1 MTWPFEN
8 DTNAIVK
15 KLAKRNLKTDKSRN
29 ILIVITIALAAC
41 LIMATALYFFAS
53 GRRSLNDAAGRYQ
66 AVIDEADGGTITK
79 LANDDRVQVGV
90 SHLLGLV
97 SCGDY
102 RLTVRSMDE
111 TLMKLAKYPNL
122 EGTLPESVDEIAVTK
137 AFLDRAGL
145 SKSVGDRIS
154 LNLGDGEKEYILSGI
169 LPAEDSNYS
178 VFVSQAYI
186 ENKVSAPAY
195 SVYIRLKGS
204 DGWSK
209 AAIQDELSALC
220 GELGIEPQQ
229 MQFSTYYFS
238 LIEQRSSQYMTI
250 IASVSLI
257 VAFACVLVIY
267 SLFYVSIARK
277 TNEYGK
283 LRTIGTTGRQVKR
296 TVFRE
301 GLSLSAAGSPIGISA
316 GTAAGYF
323 LVPEGF
329 YIPMV
334 LVIAAVTA
342 LFMYLCVMIAVM
354 KPARLA
360 AHVTPIEAVRYV
372 AGNKDMTFQHTKA
385 LHRPLSAE
393 NLAFLNFARNKKK
406 TALTVLSLGVCGI
419 LLMAGSAYF
428 NSIDPVKMARR
439 SFPYGEIRLEL
450 GDYGPQA
457 HNSEQYSKLQKSNL
471 LTEEF
476 RESIRGIDG
485 VEGIKTYQ
493 GTVLDIHMPTG
504 DIEPIVS
511 DAYTSD
517 SGKMLEQ
524 YLVDGTADPQELLAN
539 NGILIENGP
548 QWEETFGWDVSVG
561 DELQIEAGGQSRTV
575 KVMGIVDADIP
586 YGGYDT
592 LFIPL
597 EMLSEMAPLEN
608 LNYQFIIDTD
618 DSKWETVKDEIQ
630 KIIPPTSSL
639 YVSTLNEW
647 ISAYR
652 EKLLNYRIPVY
663 VFVMFI
669 GVFGMIN
676 LLNTLI
682 TNILTRK
689 RELGILQAVGLSGR
703 QLSKMLLIEGLF
715 YTLGVQLLS
724 VSFGTLVGYL
734 LCTVFSAMSVFGK
747 VSYHFPALEMFSF
760 FLLLLAV
767 QMLFSHLAIRQI
779 KKQSL
784 VEQIFLLL

>member
-8 DTNAIVK
+8 DTSAIVK
-15 KLAKRNLKTDKSRN
+15 KLAKRNLKKDKSRN
-29 ILIVITIALAAC
+29 ILIIITIALAAC

-53 GRRSLNDAAGRYQ
+53 GRRSLHDAAGRYQ
-66 AVIDEADGGTITK
+66 AVIDEADSGMITK

-102 RLTVRSMDE
+102 RFTVRSMDE
-111 TLMKLAKYPNL
+111 TLMKLAKYPAL
-122 EGTLPESVDEIAVTK
+122 EGTLPESADEIAVTK
-137 AFLDRAGL
+137 AFLDRIGL
-145 SKSVGDRIS
+145 SRSVGDRIS
-154 LNLGDGEKEYILSGI
+154 LNLGDGEKEYMLCGI
-169 LPAEDSNYS
+169 LPAEDSNDS

-186 ENKVSAPAY
+186 DNKVSAPAY
-195 SVYIRLKGS
+195 SAYIRLKGS

-220 GELGIEPQQ
+220 GELGIEPRQ

-257 VAFACVLVIY
+257 VALAAVLVIY
-267 SLFYVSIARK
+267 SLFYVSIAGK
-277 TNEYGK
+277 TNEYGR
-283 LRTIGTTGRQVKR
+283 LRTIGTTGKQVKR

-301 GLSLSAAGSPIGISA
+301 GLSLSAAGIPIGISA
-316 GTAAGYF
+316 GTAAGYV

-329 YIPMV
+329 HIPMV

-342 LFMYLCVMIAVM
+342 LFIYLCVMIAVM

-360 AHVTPIEAVRYV
+360 AHVTPVEAVRYV
-372 AGNKDMTFQHTKA
+372 AGNNDVTFKHTQG
-385 LHRPLSAE
+385 LHRPLSAG

-406 TALTVLSLGVCGI
+406 TALTILSLGVCGI

-457 HNSEQYSKLQKSNL
+457 HHSEQYSELQKSNL
-471 LTEEF
+471 LTEDF

-485 VEGIKTYQ
+485 VEGVKTYQ
-493 GTVLDIHMPTG
+493 GTVLDVHMPTG

-511 DAYTSD
+511 EAYTPD
-517 SGKMLEQ
+517 SVKMLEQ
-524 YLVDGTADPQELLAN
+524 YLVDGTADPQELLDN

-548 QWEETFGWDVSVG
+548 QWEETFGWEAAVG
-561 DELQIEAGGQSRTV
+561 DELQIEAGGQTRTV
-575 KVMGIVDADIP
+575 KVMGIVDGNIP

-597 EMLSEMAPLEN
+597 EMLSKMVPVEN
-608 LNYQFIIDTD
+608 LNYQFIVDTD

-630 KIIPPTSSL
+630 KIIPPASTL

-647 ISAYR
+647 TSAYR

-689 RELGILQAVGLSGR
+689 RELGIMQAVGLSGR
-703 QLSKMLLIEGLF
+703 QLSKMLLIEGMF
-715 YTLGVQLLS
+715 YTLGVLLLS

-734 LCTVFSAMSVFGK
+734 LCRVFSAMSVFGK
-747 VSYHFPALEMFSF
+747 VSYPQLRLPH
-760 FLLLLAV
+760 
-767 QMLFSHLAIRQI
+767 R
-779 KKQSL
+779 
-784 VEQIFLLL
+784 

>member
-111 TLMKLAKYPNL
+111 TLMKLAKYPDL
-122 EGTLPESVDEIAVTK
+122 EGTLPESADEIAVTK

-145 SKSVGDRIS
+145 SKSVGDRVS
-154 LNLGDGEKEYILSGI
+154 LDLGDGEKEYMLSGI

-195 SVYIRLKGS
+195 SAYIRLNGS

-209 AAIQDELSALC
+209 AAIQAELSALC
-220 GELGIEPQQ
+220 SELGIEPQQ

-296 TVFRE
+296 TVCRE
-301 GLSLSAAGSPIGISA
+301 GLSLSAAGIPIGITA
-316 GTAAGYF
+316 GTAAGYV

-372 AGNKDMTFQHTKA
+372 TGNKDVTFQHTKA

-457 HNSEQYSKLQKSNL
+457 HNSEQYSELQKSNL
-471 LTEEF
+471 LTEEL
-476 RESIRGIDG
+476 RESIRDIDG
-485 VEGIKTYQ
+485 VEGVKTWQ
-493 GTVLDIHMPTG
+493 GTVLDVHMPTG

-511 DAYTSD
+511 DAYTPD
-517 SGKMLEQ
+517 SVKMLEQ
-524 YLVDGTADPQELLAN
+524 YLVDGTADLQELLDN

-548 QWEETFGWDVSVG
+548 QWEETFGWKASVG

-575 KVMGIVDADIP
+575 KVMGIVDGNIP

-597 EMLSEMAPLEN
+597 EMLSEMVPLEN
-608 LNYQFIIDTD
+608 LNYQFIVDTD

-630 KIIPPTSSL
+630 KIIPPASSL

-647 ISAYR
+647 VSAYR

-663 VFVMFI
+663 V
-669 GVFGMIN
+669 
-676 LLNTLI
+676 LLC
-682 TNILTRK
+682 
-689 RELGILQAVGLSGR
+689 LSG
-703 QLSKMLLIEGLF
+703 F
-715 YTLGVQLLS
+715 
-724 VSFGTLVGYL
+724 LV
-734 LCTVFSAMSVFGK
+734 
-747 VSYHFPALEMFSF
+747 
-760 FLLLLAV
+760 
-767 QMLFSHLAIRQI
+767 
-779 KKQSL
+779 
-784 VEQIFLLL
+784 

>member
-111 TLMKLAKYPNL
+111 TLMKLAKYPDL
-122 EGTLPESVDEIAVTK
+122 EGTLPESADEIAVTK

-145 SKSVGDRIS
+145 SKSVGDRVS
-154 LNLGDGEKEYILSGI
+154 LDLGDGEKEYMLSGI

-195 SVYIRLKGS
+195 SAYIRLNGS

-209 AAIQDELSALC
+209 AAIQAELSALC
-220 GELGIEPQQ
+220 SELGIEPQQ

-296 TVFRE
+296 TVCRE
-301 GLSLSAAGSPIGISA
+301 GLSLSAAGIPIGITA
-316 GTAAGYF
+316 GTAAGYV

-372 AGNKDMTFQHTKA
+372 TGNKDVTFQHTKA

-457 HNSEQYSKLQKSNL
+457 HNSEQYSELQKSNL
-471 LTEEF
+471 LTEEL
-476 RESIRGIDG
+476 RESIRDIDG
-485 VEGIKTYQ
+485 VEGVKTWQ
-493 GTVLDIHMPTG
+493 GTVL
-504 DIEPIVS
+504 
-511 DAYTSD
+511 
-517 SGKMLEQ
+517 
-524 YLVDGTADPQELLAN
+524 VDGN
-539 NGILIENGP
+539 
-548 QWEETFGWDVSVG
+548 
-561 DELQIEAGGQSRTV
+561 
-575 KVMGIVDADIP
+575 IP

-597 EMLSEMAPLEN
+597 EMLSEMVPLEN
-608 LNYQFIIDTD
+608 LNYQFIVDTD

-630 KIIPPTSSL
+630 KIIPPASSL

-647 ISAYR
+647 VSAYR

-715 YTLGVQLLS
+715 YTLGVLLLS

-747 VSYHFPALEMFSF
+747 VRYHFPALEMFSF
-760 FLLLLAV
+760 FLLMLAV